1 MGGFVD
7 HVQLLPMP
15 YVAGRRQPD
24 GTQRPGGLGLATLAD
39 RLAARGWTAR
49 IEDFSYDK
57 PMREAR
63 LVEAF
68 ARGLGDGVL
77 SARDRKRFP
86 IILSRANAAAVG
98 VADALGPETGIVWV
112 SPAADYRTPGWL
124 RRPPVDRTALALVT
138 GRAARD
144 RMAVAP
150 RRIPA
155 AQIILVGGTG
165 SAPDEARAFAADGG
179 RTVPP
184 AALDRLAEAIAAT
197 AVRQWYLHVDVTA
210 LSAAAAPAAEPLPD
224 PVPTT
229 ADAASE
235 PVGLD
240 PVALAGAIRAAFPEA
255 PLAAVTLARY
265 DLNRDPAGTTAGT
278 LVALLE
284 AALLAAG
291 GVPGP
296 AAGDVTAR

>member
-24 GTQRPGGLGLATLAD
+24 GAQRPGGLGMATLAD

-57 PMREAR
+57 PMSEAR

-77 SARDRKRFP
+77 SARDRQRFP
-86 IILSRANAAAVG
+86 IVLSRASVAAVG
-98 VADALGPETGIVWV
+98 VADALGPDTGIVWV

-138 GRAARD
+138 GRASRD

-150 RRIPA
+150 RQVPA
-155 AQIILVGGTG
+155 AQVILVGGTA

-184 AALDRLAEAIAAT
+184 ASLDQLTEAIAAT
-197 AVRQWYLHVDVTA
+197 SVRQWYLHLDVTA
-210 LSAAAAPAAEPLPD
+210 LAAAAAPAADPLPD
-224 PVPTT
+224 GDPTT
-229 ADAASE
+229 ADAGGE
-235 PVGLD
+235 PAGLD
-240 PVALAGAIRAAFPEA
+240 PDALAAAIRAAFPPDA
-255 PLAAVTLARY
+255 LAAVTLARY
-265 DLNRDPAGTTAGT
+265 DLNRDPAGVTAAT

-284 AALLAAG
+284 ATLLAAG
-291 GVPGP
+291 GVPSSTTD
-296 AAGDVTAR
+296 DVTAR